1 MNQAGAKLSG
11 PKFSDTRRHGNLAIA
26 AEPAQSE
33 ATQLVQRARM
43 MMLISALTTA
53 LAIAAVVGVIGY
65 RMFSTNTSTVAAD
78 DTIPLPKGARLIS
91 TSASAGRLA
100 VLIELD
106 GVNELRTFDIK
117 TLRQTGRLRFI
128 LALKNHRTLRAMVSI
143 RALPLAA
150 TFLALAVVHGANS
163 LAAGPADQDNRP
175 PPQSVEALARA

>member
-11 PKFSDTRRHGNLAIA
+11 PKFSDTRLQGNLAIA
-26 AEPAQSE
+26 AEPAESE
-33 ATQLVQRARM
+33 AAQLVQRARI

-106 GVNELRTFDIK
+106 SVNELRTFDIK
-117 TLRQTGRLRFI
+117 TLKQTGRLRFT
-128 LALKNHRTLRAMVSI
+128 RE
-143 RALPLAA
+143 P
-150 TFLALAVVHGANS
+150 
-163 LAAGPADQDNRP
+163 
-175 PPQSVEALARA
+175 